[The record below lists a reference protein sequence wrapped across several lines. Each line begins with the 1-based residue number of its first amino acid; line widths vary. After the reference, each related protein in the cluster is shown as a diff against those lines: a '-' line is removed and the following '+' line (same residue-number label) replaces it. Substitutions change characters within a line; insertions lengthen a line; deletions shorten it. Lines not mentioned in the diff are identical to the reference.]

1 MIQITLVRLEGYG
14 PWTATLG
21 SDREYRLQILQSR
34 LYSDIQEQFA
44 KRNGLVFF
52 NRFDEM
58 FSVSNGISVEEHRS
72 ILDVITTSYDL
83 KMSMRI
89 GIGETPYK
97 AHERAIRASRMVSN
111 GLFVS
116 DSLGGEGD
124 AYNKSDD
131 GLVQIMHIDV
141 DGSTTDVSSRL
152 MPYDI
157 SLLVMRL
164 HLELAERFLKR
175 GALTFFLGGD
185 NFMVVSSR
193 IGKEEVEETI
203 KHVMASTSVRL
214 KCGIGIAREARSA
227 AMLATKAL
235 DSIREMRKSS
245 MMMNSKKNEGDTAN
259 MGIISHGSEGF
270 SVNGPVSVVEL
281 SCL

>member
-21 SDREYRLQILQSR
+21 SDREHRLQILQSR

-44 KRNGLVFF
+44 KRSGLVFF

-58 FSVSNGISVEEHRS
+58 FAVSNGISVEEHRS
-72 ILDVITTSYDL
+72 ILDAITTSYDL
-83 KMSMRI
+83 NISMRI
-89 GIGETPYK
+89 GSAETPYK
-97 AHERAIRASRMVSN
+97 AHERARGASRMVSK
-111 GLFVS
+111 GVFVS
-116 DSLGGEGD
+116 DRLGGKEE
-124 AYNKSDD
+124 DD
-131 GLVQIMHIDV
+131 NDNNNNGLVQIMHVDV

-164 HLELAERFLKR
+164 HLEIAERFLKR

-185 NFMVVSSR
+185 NFMAVSSR
-193 IGKEEVEETI
+193 LGKEEVEETI
-203 KHVMASTSVRL
+203 KHVMVSTSVRL
-214 KCGIGIAREARSA
+214 KCGVGIARDARSA

-235 DSIREMRKSS
+235 DSIREMRKKKS
-245 MMMNSKKNEGDTAN
+245 MMNNNNNKEDNNAD
-259 MGIISHGSEGF
+259 IINDGLEQF
-270 SVNGPVSVVEL
+270 SNPVSVVEL